1 MGTRGHRTISI
12 MPTIDGRRR
21 SDMHHH
27 DQVPVV
33 MSDEDVGR
41 VVGDCM
47 RRLADEGISPEDNMV
62 TLEMK
67 FA

>member
-1 MGTRGHRTISI
+1 MGTRDHRTISI
-12 MPTIDGRRR
+12 MPTIDGRRM
-21 SDMHHH
+21 SDMHHI
-27 DQVPVV
+27 DQVPAA

-47 RRLADEGISPEDNMV
+47 RRLSAEGITPDDNIV
-62 TLEMK
+62 TLELK